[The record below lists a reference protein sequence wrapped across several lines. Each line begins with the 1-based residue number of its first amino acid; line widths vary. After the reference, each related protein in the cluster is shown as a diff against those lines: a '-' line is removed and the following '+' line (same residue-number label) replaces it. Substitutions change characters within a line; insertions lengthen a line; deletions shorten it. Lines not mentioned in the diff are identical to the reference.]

1 MIAPVAP
8 AVPRLC
14 LNMIVRNE
22 AANIERCLESV
33 ACFIDYWVILD
44 TGSTDD
50 TASRIERLF
59 ARRGIAGE
67 LHHSPFSDFSTSR
80 NEALTLCRQSGGKF
94 DYILLIDADMEL
106 AAERADWPHSLELPV
121 YSVRQVGGFVYDN
134 VRLLRRD
141 LDARYRG
148 VTHEYLDTGL
158 VAPRLDGVQM
168 IDHASGGNRP
178 GKAERD
184 IALLQRGLLEE
195 PDNAR
200 YMFYLAQSLKDAGRH
215 EEALAWYRRRAAAGG
230 WAEEQWYARYQA
242 AGCLFALG
250 RDEEAVS
257 AALAAW
263 NERPGRLEPLALLA
277 GHFRERAQYN
287 LCCEFAVLGRGR
299 SFPEQDRLFIEPEV
313 YAWRFDQ
320 ELSIAG
326 FYATDPG
333 HRDLG
338 AHCCHGLA
346 QSRDAPPGVRHQ
358 ARGNL
363 KFYAHKADAWLGLE
377 ILAAY
382 TAPGPQS
389 HSSFNPS
396 ISVAGGRCAMVLR
409 RANYRLEGRRYVIDD
424 PEGNITTQNFLLRLG
439 DGYEPDSIRPI
450 EPATGPDAPRLASRH
465 PFPVQGYEDLR
476 LVRWRDR
483 WWASAT
489 VRDTTP
495 DGVCEMALLQLDEE
509 GRILR
514 ETLLRGD
521 WSGRHQKNWMPFVH
535 RDELHFVYGLDPVTV
550 LRYDA
555 RRDAVVLA
563 SESLPPLALEHLRG
577 GSQLVAVDGGW
588 LGVCHEATPG
598 PDAPGAYLHRFFLL
612 DETFRLAALSDA
624 FTFAGSEVEFCA
636 GLAFEPATERLLL
649 SFGVNDEQAMLG
661 AMPLELVR
669 RRFRGVSSGRGI
681 I

>member
-1 MIAPVAP
+1 MTAPVAR
-8 AVPRLC
+8 AAPRLC

-22 AANIERCLESV
+22 AENIERCLESV
-33 ACFIDYWVILD
+33 APFIDYWVILD

-50 TASRIERLF
+50 TPSRIERLF
-59 ARRGIAGE
+59 ERNGIPGE
-67 LHHSPFSDFSTSR
+67 LCRSTFTDFSTSR
-80 NEALTLCRQSGGKF
+80 NEALDLCRRSEAEF

-106 AAERADWPHSLELPV
+106 AAQRADWPRLLELPA
-121 YSVRQVGGFVYDN
+121 YSVRQVGGIAYDN

-141 LDARYRG
+141 RDARYRG
-148 VTHEYLDTGL
+148 VTHEYLDTGF
-158 VAPRLDGVQM
+158 VTTRLDGLQM

-184 IALLQRGLLEE
+184 VALLQQGLLEE

-200 YMFYLAQSLKDAGRH
+200 YMFYLAQSLKDAGRP
-215 EEALAWYRRRAAAGG
+215 EEALAWYRRRAEAGG

-242 AGCLFALG
+242 ASCLFALG

-257 AALAAW
+257 AALQAW
-263 NERPGRLEPLALLA
+263 DERPRRLEPLALLT
-277 GHFRERAQYN
+277 GHWRERAQYN
-287 LCCEFAVLGRGR
+287 LCCELAVLGRER
-299 SFPEQDRLFIEPEV
+299 PFPEQDRLFIEPDV

-320 ELSIAG
+320 ELAIAG

-333 HRDLG
+333 HRQLG
-338 AHCCHGLA
+338 TNCCHGLA
-346 QSRDAPPGVRHQ
+346 ESRGVPPGVRHQ

-363 KFYAHKADAWLGLE
+363 KFYAHRAADWLGLE

-396 ISVAGGRCAMVLR
+396 ICSVGEQRALVLR
-409 RANYRLEGRRYVIDD
+409 RANYRLDGRRYVIDD
-424 PEGNITTQNFLLRLG
+424 PEGTITTQNFLLRLG
-439 DGYEPDSIRPI
+439 DGFQPDDIRPI
-450 EPATGPDAPRLASRH
+450 EPATGPDTPHLAPRH
-465 PFPVQGYEDLR
+465 PFPVRGYEDLR

-495 DGVCEMALLQLDEE
+495 EGVCEMALLQLDEA
-509 GRILR
+509 GRILH

-535 RDELHFVYGLDPVTV
+535 RDDLHFVYGLDPVTI
-550 LRYDA
+550 LRYDE
-555 RRDAVVLA
+555 RRDAVGPA
-563 SESLPPLALEHLRG
+563 AQSLPTVALEHLRG
-577 GSQLVAVDGGW
+577 GGQLLPLDGEW
-588 LGVCHEATPG
+588 LGVCHETTPG
-598 PDAPGAYLHRFFLL
+598 PDSPGAYLHRFFLL
-612 DETFRLAALSDA
+612 DEDFRLAALSDA
-624 FTFAGSEVEFCA
+624 FTFLGSDVEFCA

-649 SFGVNDEQAMLG
+649 SFGVNDEQAVLG
-661 AMPLELVR
+661 AMPLERVR
-669 RRFRGVSSGRGI
+669 QRLRRVT
-681 I
+681 